1 MIIQVTPHTITITKT
16 KDINAGEYNIT
27 TCTFEFSEEF
37 NDLTNMAVFSTC
49 GNSYKTPILNNQ
61 CVIPYEVLE
70 EPGNVLLGVYGYEG
84 EEDLTLRYSPTP
96 QYFNVD
102 YGSYREAGD
111 PELPPKSEWEQVL
124 EIINQAI
131 TETNNLN
138 ISVDKENG
146 VTTVTLTKKDGTQE
160 TVQIEDGKSL
170 EFNWEGTSLG
180 VRVEGQSE
188 YQYVNLQGAKGEPG
202 AIKMQIVNVLPA
214 TGSDD
219 TIYLVPITGET
230 GNNYEEYIYVN
241 GTWEKLGG
249 IQVEVDLSDYYT
261 KEETDALIP
270 DLTDYV
276 KNTDY
281 ATFLKGGVVKAND
294 TYGFIVNN
302 NGLPYANLYDYA
314 TYQNKSNY
322 FFISKGTLEN
332 VIAGKNLETANNK
345 VTSIS
350 ASSTDTQYPTA
361 KCMYDLV
368 GNVESLLEVL
378 DIGSGARELE

>member
-16 KDINAGEYNIT
+16 EDINAGEYNIT

-61 CVIPYEVLE
+61 CIIPYEVLE

-102 YGSYREAGD
+102 YGSYKEAGD
-111 PELPPKSEWEQVL
+111 PELPPKSEWEQLV
-124 EIINQAI
+124 EEVNEAI
-131 TETNNLN
+131 TEANNLN
-138 ISVDKENG
+138 VSATKDG
-146 VTTVTLTKKDGTQE
+146 TVTTITVTKKDGTTYQ
-160 TVQIEDGKSL
+160 VQILDG
-170 EFNWEGTSLG
+170 E
-180 VRVEGQSE
+180 
-188 YQYVNLQGAKGEPG
+188 KGDKGDKGDPG
-202 AIKMQIVNVLPA
+202 AIKMQIVNVLPE
-214 TGSDD
+214 TGAED
-219 TIYLVPITGET
+219 TIYLVPIEEPET
-230 GNNYEEYIYVN
+230 GNNYDEYIYVN
-241 GTWEKLGG
+241 GAWEKLGG
-249 IQVEVDLSDYYT
+249 VQVQV
-261 KEETDALIP
+261 

-281 ATFLKGGVVKAND
+281 ATNNVGGVVRTGYYHFYTTND
-294 TYGFIVNN
+294 GRPYTDTVT
-302 NGLPYANLYDYA
+302 YANYPNLSDV
-314 TYQNKSNY
+314 S
-322 FFISKGTLEN
+322 FIGKGTLEA
-332 VIAGKNLETANNK
+332 VITGKNLETANNK

-368 GNVESLLEVL
+368 GNVETLLEVL